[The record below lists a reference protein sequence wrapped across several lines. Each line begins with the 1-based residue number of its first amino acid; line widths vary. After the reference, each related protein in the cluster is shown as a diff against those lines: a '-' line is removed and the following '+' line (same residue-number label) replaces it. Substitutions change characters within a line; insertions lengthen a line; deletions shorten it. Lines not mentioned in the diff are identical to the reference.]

1 MFINLEAL
9 ITTVST
15 QLLSFSDKASPE
27 MIFFAC
33 DIASKETG
41 VIFPLNNNI
50 EEFWLV
56 QRSIRYVIADLRL
69 QSSPKFKI
77 NSMHLNQRFDHYSK
91 LIEEF
96 DLKFKEALE
105 NDPFLF
111 SNMRS
116 EGFSSEAF
124 VTYIPTI

>member
-9 ITTVST
+9 ITAVST

-27 MIFFAC
+27 MISSAC

-41 VIFPLNNNI
+41 VIFPLENNK

-56 QRSIRYVIADLRL
+56 QRGIRYVIADLRL

-105 NDPFLF
+105 QDSSLF
-111 SNMRS
+111 PNM
-116 EGFSSEAF
+116 SSLGNVSSF
-124 VTYIPTI
+124 ITYIPTI